1 MLIRRIRPPK
11 TLVPTDDIALH
22 DNIEDRDDLKAAR
35 SALREVKRK
44 GTIPWTRIKKELGL
58 D

>member
-1 MLIRRIRPPK
+1 
-11 TLVPTDDIALH
+11 LVPTEDIALH

-44 GTIPWTRIKKELGL
+44 ETIPWTPIKKELGL